1 MDTTRRRRGAAGWR
15 GVLDRFEASGLRAV
29 AFCAR
34 EGISSKSLY
43 RWRSVLAKTP
53 DQPVVRKAV
62 DLAHIVTD
70 FVDLGTLGREAATPR
85 RPRDLNTHR
94 CVTSRMT
101 SSRRCSGQLV

>member
-15 GVLDRFEASGLRAV
+15 GVLERFEASGLRAV

-53 DQPVVRKAV
+53 DQPVDRKAV
-62 DLAHIVTD
+62 GLTHIAAD
-70 FVDLGTLGREAATPR
+70 FVDLGTLGREGSGVELR
-85 RPRDLNTHR
+85 LDLGGGVLLHLTR
-94 CVTSRMT
+94 
-101 SSRRCSGQLV
+101 G